1 MIAKEINITHTGQI
15 LASFI
20 IGLCL
25 CLWTALNMKPAIGVA
40 IGFIPFATLFIFICI
55 NKPAILLAI
64 TFMLNYLI
72 MGINR
77 YHSIPIA
84 ITNIFDLLYGIM
96 LALILL
102 KQLQSNHHFRRIL
115 NVYTCITLVW
125 LLYCIINIGN
135 GITGEFY
142 MEAWLRILRP
152 WALYPILT
160 CIILSIHC
168 NRYTFIHYFLIL
180 WGIMTLLAAAKGYW
194 QKNKGFDS
202 TELSWL
208 WAYGARTHFI
218 HSGIRYFSF
227 SLTRVFS
234 VPAWDYPALFSRLLF
249 LYKEPI
255 SQTLL
260 FNSGYGRILW
270 SVNIGNPI
278 GHSSTHCR
286 AGALSVPV

>member
-1 MIAKEINITHTGQI
+1 MDSPQHETCHRSCNRVHTFCH
-15 LASFI
+15 A
-20 IGLCL
+20 
-25 CLWTALNMKPAIGVA
+25 
-40 IGFIPFATLFIFICI
+40 FIFICI

-168 NRYTFIHYFLIL
+168 NRYTFIHYF
-180 WGIMTLLAAAKGYW
+180 
-194 QKNKGFDS
+194 
-202 TELSWL
+202 
-208 WAYGARTHFI
+208 
-218 HSGIRYFSF
+218 
-227 SLTRVFS
+227 
-234 VPAWDYPALFSRLLF
+234 
-249 LYKEPI
+249 
-255 SQTLL
+255 
-260 FNSGYGRILW
+260 
-270 SVNIGNPI
+270 
-278 GHSSTHCR
+278 
-286 AGALSVPV
+286 